1 MQNIRISEII
11 AQPHLKYFNSMLP
24 NQLDHGGRAGYKS
37 SKNAIKIAY
46 LMLLYPTI
54 EAVIIREDY
63 SDHKNSTFR
72 DMIIA
77 FKRLG
82 VQLISPLNY
91 PQGNDLWI
99 RLPKGNMI
107 HFAHMKDIDKLKGY
121 RPSKPGNTINIVYF
135 VEITQFKEERY
146 ITEAKA
152 GLMREAGDWFISMYE
167 WNDAPKL
174 SHWTYD
180 FLDKMKRS
188 PDAYVQKTNYNDAP
202 EWQQRQFLGQPLL
215 NEIRRLKEIDF
226 EQFKST
232 YLGFPANLVG
242 TVYKNFNK
250 DKHIRPAQHDYIDI
264 ILGVDFGGN
273 DATVAIARGILED
286 YSGMDI
292 IDMYYHKNGVTGGVK
307 NINEYKDDIL
317 TFASTVYAKY
327 KKPITLYLDSANNT
341 TLGMLIEE
349 ATYTKDYAW
358 LIMKPLPKLKK
369 RKGTRK
375 EKRALQERI
384 DVAEIMFGADYVH
397 IDPVCKPL
405 IKAIEECEYNDN
417 GERADDGRSD
427 MDSID
432 AFDYSWIDDMDII
445 NDIILR

>member
-1 MQNIRISEII
+1 
-11 AQPHLKYFNSMLP
+11 MLP

-37 SKNAIKIAY
+37 SKNALKIAY
-46 LMLLYPTI
+46 LMLLHPEVET
-54 EAVIIREDY
+54 VVIREDY

-77 FKRLG
+77 FRRLG
-82 VQLISPLNY
+82 IHLTAPQNY
-91 PQGNDLWI
+91 PRGSDLWI

-121 RPSKPGNTINIVYF
+121 RPSAPDKVINIAYF
-135 VEITQFKEERY
+135 VEITQYKEERF

-174 SHWTYD
+174 SHWTYE
-180 FLDKMKRS
+180 FAEKMKQREDS
-188 PDAYVQKTNYNDAP
+188 YVKKTNYNDAP
-202 EWQQRQFLGQPLL
+202 EWQQKLFLGKPLMK
-215 NEIRRLKEIDF
+215 EIQRLKEIDP
-226 EQFKST
+226 EQYKST
-232 YLGFPANLVG
+232 YLGYPANLSG

-250 DKHIRPAQHDYIDI
+250 EKHVRAAKNEYIDI
-264 ILGVDFGGN
+264 VIGVDYGGN
-273 DATVAIARGILED
+273 DATVAVARGILDNYE
-286 YSGMDI
+286 GMDI
-292 IDMYYHKNGVTGGVK
+292 ISMYYHKNGVTGAIK

-317 TFASTVYAKY
+317 TFASVIHARYNQ
-327 KKPITLYLDSANNT
+327 PITMYLDSANNT
-341 TLGMLIEE
+341 TLGMLLEDACLTE
-349 ATYTKDYAW
+349 DYMW
-358 LIMKPLPKLKK
+358 LMMKPLPKLKK

-384 DVAEIMFGADYVH
+384 DVAEIMFGAEYVH
-397 IDPVCKPL
+397 IDPECKML
-405 IKAIEECEYNDN
+405 IKALEECEYNDK

-432 AFDYSWIDDMDII
+432 AFDYTWIDDMDII